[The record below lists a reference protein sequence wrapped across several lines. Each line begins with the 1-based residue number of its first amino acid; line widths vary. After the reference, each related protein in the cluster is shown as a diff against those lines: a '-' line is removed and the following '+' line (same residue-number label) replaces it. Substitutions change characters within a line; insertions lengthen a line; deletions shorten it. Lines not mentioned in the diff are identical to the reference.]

1 MNTVALGFVGTP
13 RAVSQRDSYFT
24 GSSSNPS
31 KKGSMIALA
40 RPTPQKRSDAILPNP
55 ERKKSDDAEV
65 IPPPPVRMVRALS
78 EVAAAPP
85 HANDL
90 AMLQRRC
97 DFLELQSKRQI
108 TMISDQSEYIK
119 KLEEKIVDPSNQLG
133 WLKGGVLQSTTEYN
147 MTEMGRDPDCTGDGT
162 VVDKGVVVNVCY
174 PMKMLHSEGSK
185 RVVMCRRRVEPTTGQ
200 VFMSWIVVYSGEAN
214 KEDVRYVGDFHV

>member
-13 RAVSQRDSYFT
+13 RAASQRDSYFT
-24 GSSSNPS
+24 GSSNNPS

-40 RPTPQKRSDAILPNP
+40 RPTAQQKRADATLPNP

-65 IPPPPVRMVRALS
+65 PPVRMVRASS

-119 KLEEKIVDPSNQLG
+119 NLEEKI
-133 WLKGGVLQSTTEYN
+133 YN
-147 MTEMGRDPDCTGDGT
+147 EI
-162 VVDKGVVVNVCY
+162 KNI
-174 PMKMLHSEGSK
+174 S
-185 RVVMCRRRVEPTTGQ
+185 
-200 VFMSWIVVYSGEAN
+200 
-214 KEDVRYVGDFHV
+214 

>member
-13 RAVSQRDSYFT
+13 RAASQRDSYFT
-24 GSSSNPS
+24 GSSNNPS

-40 RPTPQKRSDAILPNP
+40 RPTAQQKRADATLPNP

-65 IPPPPVRMVRALS
+65 PPVRMVRASS

-119 KLEEKIVDPSNQLG
+119 NLEEKILDPSNQLG
-133 WLKGGVLQSTTEYN
+133 WLKGEVLQSTSEYN
-147 MTEMGRDPDCTGDGT
+147 MTEMGTDPDCTGDGT

-174 PMKMLHSEGSK
+174 PMKMLHSEGGK
-185 RVVMCRRRVEPTTGQ
+185 RIVMCRRRAEPTTGQ
-200 VFMSWIVVYSGEAN
+200 ILMSWIVVYSGEAN
-214 KEDVRYVGDFHV
+214 KEDGRYVGKFHV